1 MFLKAV
7 PIWINGLQAEMN
19 VQAVFTANF
28 IVESYQSAMLRISGA
43 SLYRI
48 KINGEFAGYGPARAP
63 HGYAR
68 VDEIDISAYLKCGN
82 NQIEV
87 EAAGYNC
94 ASFYLRKQL
103 SFLCAEVISND
114 TCLAYTG
121 SDFKG
126 KWSKQ
131 RLQKVM
137 RYSFQRPFTEVYDDR
152 NLDEDIEVIKLA
164 LNLKYI
170 ERGTALPDYHGM
182 KAYSIEEKGS
192 FSEVPVVELK
202 KDRSIVAISSI
213 LTGYREDELE
223 ATPYYELQKIKY
235 IKDAKEV
242 GKKLPVTLQA
252 GEYILLDMGRN
263 VTGFIKADLEVKYDS
278 HIMFT
283 FDEKLVDGVIDYKTA
298 DMVNLIDYRL
308 RQKEIHKLESFEAY
322 GFRYIA
328 VLVVQGEI
336 TLKDFEI
343 RSYQYPIVSTMP
355 YIQDEILKQI
365 YMAAIETFSQNTLD
379 VYMDCPTRE
388 RAGWLCD
395 SYFTSQSEYYITGKS
410 DVERVFMNNFIL
422 PEYQPDVPKG
432 MLPMCYPADHF
443 DGIFI
448 PQWSLWYVLELEQ
461 YFMRCPD
468 ENANKY
474 KKLCYDMIGFFK
486 GYKNKDGLLEKLPS
500 WNFVE
505 WSRANEWVF
514 DVNYPTNILYAK
526 VLEIIGIIY
535 NDMEL
540 VKECNLIRQEVIKQ
554 SFNGELFTDHSI
566 RDNKGCLYNPGDI
579 SEVCQYYAIR
589 FGLIS
594 IEDAK
599 YKILKKYVLKVFGRA
614 EGYEADMG
622 KIEPANVL
630 MGIYLR
636 MEVLLEMKEY
646 EKLLHEIKEFFG
658 GMAEVTGTLW
668 EYKEM
673 VGSLNHGFASYV
685 AVIIQKVL
693 KVKPNYL

>member
-1 MFLKAV
+1 
-7 PIWINGLQAEMN
+7 MN
-19 VQAVFTANF
+19 VQAVFTAHF
-28 IVESYQSAMLRISGA
+28 IMESDQTAMLRITGA

-68 VDEIDISAYLKCGN
+68 VDEIDISAFLKCGKN
-82 NQIEV
+82 RIEI

-103 SFLCAEVISND
+103 SFLCAEVISKD

-121 SDFKG
+121 SDFTG
-126 KWSKQ
+126 KRRKQ

-152 NLDEDIEVIKLA
+152 NLDEDIEVIKLT

-170 ERGTALPDYHGM
+170 ERGTALPDYHVI
-182 KAYSIEEKGS
+182 KEYSIKEKGRID
-192 FSEVPVVELK
+192 EVPVAELK
-202 KDRSIVAISSI
+202 KDRSIVNISSI

-223 ATPYYELQKIKY
+223 ATPYYELQKMKY
-235 IKDAKEV
+235 IKEAKDEV
-242 GKKLPVTLQA
+242 RKLPLKLHA

-263 VTGFIKADLEVKYDS
+263 VTGFIKAALQAKDDS
-278 HIMFT
+278 HLIFT

-298 DMVNLIDYRL
+298 DMVNLVDYRL
-308 RQKEIHKLESFEAY
+308 RQKEIHNLESFESY

-343 RSYQYPIVSTMP
+343 RSYQYPIATTIP
-355 YIQDEILKQI
+355 AIQDETLKQI
-365 YMAAIETFSQNTLD
+365 YNAAIETFSQNTLD

-448 PQWSLWYVLELEQ
+448 PQWSMWYVLELEQ
-461 YFMRCPD
+461 YFMRCPE
-468 ENANKY
+468 ENTDKY
-474 KKLCYDMIGFFK
+474 KKLCYDMISFLE

-514 DVNYPTNILYAK
+514 DVNYPTNMLYAK
-526 VLEIIGIIY
+526 VLEIIGTIY
-535 NDMEL
+535 NDLEL
-540 VKECNLIRQEVIKQ
+540 LKECNSIRQEVIKQ

-566 RDNKGCLYNPGDI
+566 RDQKGSLYNPGDI

-594 IEDAK
+594 IEDPK
-599 YKILKKYVLKVFGRA
+599 YKILKRYVLNVFGRS
-614 EGYEADMG
+614 EGYEAEMG

-636 MEVLLEMKEY
+636 MEVLYEMKQY
-646 EKLLHEIKEFFG
+646 VKLLNEIKEFFG

-668 EYKEM
+668 ENKEM

-693 KVKPNYL
+693 ENKPYYDC